1 MDSHG
6 PLMGPAPTGCF
17 EFKLPSLGAD
27 MDEGKLLEWKVQPGD
42 AVKRGQVIAVVDTSK
57 AAVDIEIW
65 EDGVVSE
72 LITQPGETVP
82 VGTVMA
88 RLNGAAPVQAGPAQP
103 AAPPAPG
110 RLRISPAARKHA
122 EEKRIDLEKLVGTG
136 PQGAI
141 TVEDVEKAAL
151 AQREAKVEERKI
163 TERGIEEKKVEE
175 KKVEEKKV
183 EKLPGA
189 PDRALEMRKAIAA
202 AMSRSKREIPHY
214 YLSQTIPMQRAS
226 EWLAA
231 ENAKRPVTG
240 RLLMAVLQLK
250 AVALALADFPDLNGF
265 YRDGAYQPVAA
276 VHAGVAI
283 SLRRGGLV
291 APAIHDVAELTLEE
305 LMKALADLVRRARA
319 GSLRSSEMSDPTIT
333 VSNLGEGGV
342 ETVYPIIY
350 PPQVAIV
357 GFGTLAPRPWVAPD
371 GGLHVAPTV
380 VASLGADH
388 RVSDGHRGALFL
400 AELARR
406 LQEPEKLQ

>member
-1 MDSHG
+1 M
-6 PLMGPAPTGCF
+6 F

-27 MDEGKLLEWKVQPGD
+27 MDEGKLIEWKVKPGD

-57 AAVDIEIW
+57 AAVDVEIW

-88 RLNGAAPVQAGPAQP
+88 RLDGAGPAQAAPARP
-103 AAPPAPG
+103 AAPPVSE
-110 RLRISPAARKHA
+110 RLRVSPAARKRA
-122 EEKRIDLEKLVGTG
+122 QEANVDLEKVVGTG
-136 PQGAI
+136 PHGAI

-151 AQREAKVEERKI
+151 AKREPKAEER
-163 TERGIEEKKVEE
+163 RIE
-175 KKVEEKKV
+175 
-183 EKLPGA
+183 PAA
-189 PDRALEMRKAIAA
+189 PDRAREMRKAIAA
-202 AMSRSKREIPHY
+202 AMTRSKREIPHY

-231 ENAKRPVTG
+231 ENAKRSVNE

-250 AVALALADFPDLNGF
+250 AVALALAGFPDLNGF

-283 SLRRGGLV
+283 SLRQGGLV
-291 APAIHDVAELTLEE
+291 APAIHDVAELSLDD
-305 LMKALADLVRRARA
+305 LMQALTDLVRRARA

-333 VSNLGEGGV
+333 VSNIGEGGV
-342 ETVYPIIY
+342 ESVYPIIY

-357 GFGTLAPRPWVAPD
+357 GFGALAPRPWVSPD
-371 GGLHVAPTV
+371 GGLRVAPTV
-380 VASLGADH
+380 IASLGADH

>member
-1 MDSHG
+1 M
-6 PLMGPAPTGCF
+6 F
-17 EFKLPSLGAD
+17 EFKLPALGAD
-27 MDEGKLLEWKVQPGD
+27 MDEGKLIEWKVKPGD

-57 AAVDIEIW
+57 AAVDVEIW

-72 LITQPGETVP
+72 LVTQPGETVP

-88 RLNGAAPVQAGPAQP
+88 RLDGAGPAQP
-103 AAPPAPG
+103 AAPPVSE
-110 RLRISPAARKHA
+110 RLRVSPAARKRA
-122 EEKRIDLEKLVGTG
+122 QETGVDLEQVAGTG
-136 PQGAI
+136 PHGAI
-141 TVEDVEKAAL
+141 TVEDIERAAL
-151 AQREAKVEERKI
+151 AKREPKAEER
-163 TERGIEEKKVEE
+163 RIE
-175 KKVEEKKV
+175 
-183 EKLPGA
+183 PAA

-202 AMSRSKREIPHY
+202 AMTRSKREIPHY
-214 YLSQTIPMQRAS
+214 YLSQTVPMQRAS

-250 AVALALADFPDLNGF
+250 AVAVALADFPDLNGY
-265 YRDGAYQPVAA
+265 YRDGAHQPVAA

-283 SLRRGGLV
+283 SLRQGGLV
-291 APAIHDVAELTLEE
+291 APAIHDVAELPLDD

-333 VSNLGEGGV
+333 VSNIGEGGV
-342 ETVYPIIY
+342 ESVYPIIY

-357 GFGTLAPRPWVAPD
+357 GFGTLAPRPWVSPD

-406 LQEPEKLQ
+406 LQEPEKLR

>member
-1 MDSHG
+1 
-6 PLMGPAPTGCF
+6 
-17 EFKLPSLGAD
+17 
-27 MDEGKLLEWKVQPGD
+27 MDEGKLLEWKVKPGD

-57 AAVDIEIW
+57 AAVDVEIW

-72 LITQPGETVP
+72 LVTQPGETVP

-88 RLNGAAPVQAGPAQP
+88 RLNGPAQAAAQP
-103 AAPPAPG
+103 AAPPALE
-110 RLRISPAARKHA
+110 RFRASPAARKHA
-122 EEKRIDLEKLVGTG
+122 HEKGVDLAHVVGTG
-136 PQGAI
+136 PHGAI

-151 AQREAKVEERKI
+151 AKPEAKAEERP
-163 TERGIEEKKVEE
+163 T
-175 KKVEEKKV
+175 
-183 EKLPGA
+183 PGA

-214 YLSQTIPMQRAS
+214 YLSQTVPMQRAS

-231 ENAKRPVTG
+231 ENAKRPITG
-240 RLLMAVLQLK
+240 RLLMAVLQVK

-265 YRDGAYQPVAA
+265 YRDGAYQPSAA

-283 SLRRGGLV
+283 SLRQGGLV
-291 APAIHDVAELTLEE
+291 APAIHDVSELSLDE

-333 VSNLGEGGV
+333 VSNLGEGGA
-342 ETVYPIIY
+342 ESVYPIIY

-406 LQEPEKLQ
+406 LQEPENL